1 MNQTMNTSSSS
12 SRPISSFPRGP
23 LALLTA
29 GSLLAIALLAG
40 CGQGGHRHAHNDD
53 HDHDHGHGHAHDT
66 APVAP
71 ADSGVVSAPY
81 TLTTCPVSG
90 EELGSMGE
98 PVVYLHEGREIQ
110 FCCEAC
116 VEPFEENPGRYLA
129 AVDAAMIEQ
138 QKPNYPLQTCVVTG
152 MKLGSMG
159 EPYAHIYRN
168 HLVMFCCDGCIPAF
182 QKDPA
187 AYLQKI
193 EQARA
198 Q

>member
-1 MNQTMNTSSSS
+1 M
-12 SRPISSFPRGP
+12 RGP
-23 LALLTA
+23 LTLLTV

-40 CGQGGHRHAHNDD
+40 CGQGGHRHAQDDD
-53 HDHDHGHGHAHDT
+53 HDHDHDGGHTHGT
-66 APVAP
+66 ASIAP
-71 ADSGVVSAPY
+71 ADSGVTSAPY
-81 TLTTCPVSG
+81 TLVNCPVSG

-98 PVVYLHEGREIQ
+98 PVVYMHEGREIK

-116 VEPFEENPGRYLA
+116 VEPFESNPAQYLA

-138 QKPNYPLQTCVVTG
+138 QRPDYPLQTCVVTG

-159 EPYAHIYRN
+159 EPYAHMYRN

-187 AYLQKI
+187 AYLKKI
-193 EQARA
+193 EQART